1 MLSIDPARMTG
12 AFFPMIQDSEGCDV
26 MWCEPVLTNEQAVSV
41 VQQGLPL
48 IIKKHGVSII
58 TIFFNSLNDS
68 VSVFDSSS
76 LLSGVDL
83 CAADQ
88 HRSRKA

>member
-26 MWCEPVLTNEQAVSV
+26 MWCEPVLTNEQAVAV
-41 VQQGLPL
+41 VQQGLPM

-58 TIFFNSLNDS
+58 TTFFNSLNDS
-68 VSVFDSSS
+68 ISVSRSP
-76 LLSGVDL
+76 LSAEGVGL